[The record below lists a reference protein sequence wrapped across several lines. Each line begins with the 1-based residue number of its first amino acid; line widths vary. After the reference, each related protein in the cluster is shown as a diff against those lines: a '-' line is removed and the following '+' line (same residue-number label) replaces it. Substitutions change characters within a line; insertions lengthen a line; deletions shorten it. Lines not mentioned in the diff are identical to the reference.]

1 MKEYFP
7 ILDPVHKSTLGVTLL
22 LIMLCWVQPN
32 SVQSETDPT
41 DTSKRK
47 GKGYVV
53 RALFTTAVVDR
64 EPIDQIL
71 VGSSIKKV
79 YFFTDLRHMEN
90 QTITHRWE
98 HKGKVISK
106 FDFKVKGP
114 RWRVYSS
121 KVLSADMLGK
131 WTVVVADNKGW
142 PLKAAVFQYVK
153 KGAGIQNLDVI
164 LPLEAAH

>member
-1 MKEYFP
+1 MIAYRP
-7 ILDPVHKSTLGVTLL
+7 ILHPVYKSTLGVTLL
-22 LIMLCWVQPN
+22 LIMLCWVHPS
-32 SVQSETDPT
+32 SVQSETQA
-41 DTSKRK
+41 SK

-53 RALFTTAVVDR
+53 RALFTTAVIDR

-106 FDFKVKGP
+106 FNFKVKGP

-131 WTVVVADNKGW
+131 WTVVVADNNGW

-153 KGAGIQNLDVI
+153 KGVGIQNLDVI